1 MFSPAPMVR
10 LKAVVLER
18 DKRAAMLALGG
29 LGAME
34 LVCLPAGT
42 DTAPLAPRPVE
53 TDLARCD
60 RALARIAD
68 LRRAL
73 DMVAAPECA
82 VGSCDSLASAEEELG
97 AIERRAGE
105 LLEQR
110 RRAAQS
116 AAELHATCEKLT
128 PYAGTGIPLGPGWQ
142 SGFLHFVMGTL
153 PDGALQSL
161 PEDAP
166 AALLTLPAHA
176 GRQTIVAMVPRNDGP
191 ALEAALRRA
200 GFTPDSLPVA
210 AGNTT
215 DTLLDVVGRD
225 RAKAADE
232 EALACAGIRVLA
244 AETAPR
250 LEAMRRRLAIE
261 RRLLEA
267 ERNFPRTGST
277 VLIGGWVPADAE
289 QEVRARLDSATGGRC
304 AIESLASTNPC
315 GEDAPVLLRQPRILR
330 PFAALVSAYGLPR
343 HGELVPTL
351 FVAVSYV
358 VMFGMMFGD
367 AGHGAVLAAAGLCAI
382 LLGRRAA
389 VRDAGVLLAAAG
401 ASALAFGVAYGSY
414 FGIPSLRSLALWR
427 DPLGGD
433 PTRLMSAAVAIGVA
447 MISLGLVINT
457 SNRLRRGD
465 ILGGLLGKFGALGIV
480 FYWGA
485 LLILA
490 NQGPLSDRG
499 LVRPLAAA
507 VLLLPFAGWVA
518 CGIAERVRHN
528 RSDGAARHGG
538 IAAVAAESAVDAF
551 EGAMSFL
558 ANTISF
564 VRLAAYAM
572 SHAAVLVATF
582 MLASV
587 VEQGPAGR
595 TGAVVVV
602 ILGNA
607 AAIALEGIVGLVQA
621 LRLEYY
627 EFFGK
632 FFSGAGRPF
641 QPFALKSG
649 G

>member
-1 MFSPAPMVR
+1 
-10 LKAVVLER
+10 
-18 DKRAAMLALGG
+18 MLALGG

-34 LVCLPAGT
+34 LVCLPAGA
-42 DTAPLAPRPVE
+42 DTAPLAPRSVE
-53 TDLARCD
+53 ADLARCD

-73 DMVAAPECA
+73 EIATAPECA
-82 VGSCDSLASAEEELG
+82 FETCNPPAHAEEELG

-105 LLEQR
+105 LLGQR
-110 RRAAQS
+110 LRAAQTT
-116 AAELHATCEKLT
+116 AELHATREKLT

-142 SGFLHFVMGTL
+142 SEFLHFVIGTL

-161 PEDAP
+161 PEDTPEP
-166 AALLTLPAHA
+166 AALLSLPVRA
-176 GRQTIVAMVPRNDGP
+176 GRQTVVAMVPRGNGP

-200 GFTPDSLPVA
+200 GFTPDSLPAA
-210 AGNTT
+210 AGSTT
-215 DTLLDVVGRD
+215 DTLLEVANSDLA
-225 RAKAADE
+225 RAEKE
-232 EALACAGIRVLA
+232 ESLARAGIKALA
-244 AETAPR
+244 AEVAPR
-250 LEAMRRRLAIE
+250 LESLRRRVEIE

-277 VLIGGWVPADAE
+277 VLVEGWVPADAE
-289 QEVRARLDSATGGRC
+289 QEVEAALDSATGGRC
-304 AIESLASTNPC
+304 AIESVATADPR

-367 AGHGAVLAAAGLCAI
+367 AGHGAVLAAAGLCA
-382 LLGRRAA
+382 LLRGRGAA

-401 ASALAFGVAYGSY
+401 TSAIAFGVAYGSY
-414 FGIPSLRSLALWR
+414 FGIPSLRPLALWR
-427 DPLGGD
+427 DPLDGD
-433 PTRLMSAAVAIGVA
+433 PARLMSAAIAIGVA
-447 MISLGLVINT
+447 MISLGLVMNIV
-457 SNRLRRGD
+457 NRLRRGD
-465 ILGGLLGKFGALGIV
+465 IAGGLLDKFGALGIV

-485 LLILA
+485 LLLLA
-490 NQGPLSDRG
+490 NRGALPDRG
-499 LVRPLAAA
+499 MVRPFAAA
-507 VLLLPFAGWVA
+507 LLLLPFAGWVA
-518 CGIAERVRHN
+518 HGIAERVRHN
-528 RSDGAARHGG
+528 RLDGAGRHGG
-538 IAAVAAESAVDAF
+538 IAAAAAESAVDAF
-551 EGAMSFL
+551 EGVMSFL
-558 ANTISF
+558 SNTISF

-582 MLASV
+582 MLAAA

-595 TGAVVVV
+595 TGAVAVVV
-602 ILGNA
+602 IGNA
-607 AAIALEGIVGLVQA
+607 AAMAIEGIVGLVQA

-641 QPFALKSG
+641 QPFALKPG